1 MPFHFRK
8 IDEAEKADES
18 GLSIVRSHELELV
31 LNRFGLSRVEGP
43 VGILCIEGDFNIPGV
58 VKRLS
63 IPLPFVAIFSPMLK
77 DLRSKSFFVIEM
89 QNASMFYSCVKNV

>member
-43 VGILCIEGDFNIPGV
+43 VDILCIEGNFNILGV
-58 VKRLS
+58 VNRLS

-77 DLRSKSFFVIEM
+77 DLRSKSFFVIEI
-89 QNASMFYSCVKNV
+89 QNGSMFYS